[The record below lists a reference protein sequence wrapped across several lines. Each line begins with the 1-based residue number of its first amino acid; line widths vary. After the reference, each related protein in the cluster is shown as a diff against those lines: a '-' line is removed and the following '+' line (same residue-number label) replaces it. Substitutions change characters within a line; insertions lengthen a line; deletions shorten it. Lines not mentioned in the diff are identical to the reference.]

1 MTAGN
6 RSGRATRL
14 LLLLTAERLFAQR
27 GIDAVANAE
36 ILEAA
41 GQRNKN
47 AITYHFGNRDG
58 LIVAISEHR
67 SSALNARRAAILDD
81 IHRRGAEHDID
92 ELSATLVVPLAE
104 LLDVADCHFVG
115 FLARYHL
122 DRSRRQLVESVDP
135 QVTATYRTAY
145 ALLKRVSGY
154 PTRAFETRFG
164 IAMDMIFTALA
175 GRQAAELVS
184 TEPLRVS
191 RTLFT
196 EQLTGCVAGCFRP
209 SPPPVRALPFEDL

>member
-36 ILEAA
+36 ILEGA

-47 AITYHFGNRDG
+47 AITYHFGSRDG

-67 SSALNARRAAILDD
+67 SAALNARRAEILDD
-81 IHRRGAEHDID
+81 IHRRGADGDIH
-92 ELSATLVVPLAE
+92 ELSTTLVTPLAE
-104 LLDVADCHFVG
+104 LLDVADCHFLG

-122 DRSRRQLVESVDP
+122 DRSRRQLVASVDP

-145 ALLKRVSGY
+145 ALLHRASGSSTRV
-154 PTRAFETRFG
+154 FETRFG

-175 GRQAAELVS
+175 SRQAAELAA

-191 RTLFT
+191 RSLFT
-196 EQLTGCVAGCFRP
+196 EQLTACVAGCFRP
-209 SPPPVRALPFEDL
+209 AATP